1 METEILVWMILMIS
15 EVTET
20 CAMMT
25 LGLIMILVATEI
37 LAGLKEE
44 TTEVMASKENLTLE
58 GVEVMVDRLKVAVI
72 DHKDLTKIII
82 IVSNPKTFASKKE
95 TKEVSTGVMTTEM
108 TLSIKEDMI
117 TRPVKYPLEKTRR
130 SPFQAHPCLCHLLNS
145 TAITG

>member
-44 TTEVMASKENLTLE
+44 TTEVMAFKENLTLE
-58 GVEVMVDRLKVAVI
+58 GVE
-72 DHKDLTKIII
+72 
-82 IVSNPKTFASKKE
+82 
-95 TKEVSTGVMTTEM
+95 VMTTEM

-117 TRPVKYPLEKTRR
+117 TRPFKYPLDKTRR
-130 SPFQAHPCLCHLLNS
+130 SPFQ
-145 TAITG
+145 